1 MWAAK
6 VGNGWSQEFFRRLR
20 SKPRET
26 LIICDSAWMLSCQLC
41 LSVSPISFH
50 LLNSPSVCSAWELG
64 KAEQQLV
71 LFLDLYIDSL
81 VNAQTCACP
90 FKDCGKTSGVIITL
104 MFIMMV
110 LGRSPLWL
118 PDQRNSLCTLPRLS
132 HGTLF
137 PRIAQWYLKTGLLEA
152 LCSESRMH
160 WTCCLTS
167 WKLIFY
173 VWKMGNHFL
182 GHLGSFQEALYEIW
196 QMYRQLKVN

>member
-1 MWAAK
+1 MPGCFPASYACLWAPSLFTF
-6 VGNGWSQEFFRRLR
+6 W
-20 SKPRET
+20 T
-26 LIICDSAWMLSCQLC
+26 L
-41 LSVSPISFH
+41 
-50 LLNSPSVCSAWELG
+50 PSVCSAWELG
-64 KAEQQLV
+64 KAEQRLA

-81 VNAQTCACP
+81 LNAQTCDCP
-90 FKDCGKTSGVIITL
+90 FKDGGKPSGVVIKL

-110 LGRSPLWL
+110 LGRTPLRL
-118 PDQRNSLCTLPRLS
+118 PDQRNSLRTLPRLS

-137 PRIAQWYLKTGLLEA
+137 PRIAQRCLKTGLLEA

-182 GHLGSFQEALYEIW
+182 GHLGSFQEALCEIW